1 MLDWAGEV
9 PANPGVTGNQNSN
22 APTCAHSV
30 IWDVRSSVKWRLR
43 SLRRLRPL
51 EAINRSCPVCF
62 VATDIALECTA
73 RKCKDDNTAIRPM
86 RGAAAVEI
94 YWSGKRQKT
103 AKVECFQQ
111 KITLAGNGSRAKG
124 MG

>member
-30 IWDVRSSVKWRLR
+30 IWDVRSSVKWRIR
-43 SLRRLRPL
+43 GLRRSRPL

-62 VATDIALECTA
+62 VATDICPECTA
-73 RKCKDDNTAIRPM
+73 RKCQDGNTAIRPM
-86 RGAAAVEI
+86 WGTAAVEI
-94 YWSGKRQKT
+94 CNGGKRQKT
-103 AKVECFQQ
+103 VKVECLWQN
-111 KITLAGNGSRAKG
+111 ITQARDGSRAKG
-124 MG
+124 TG